1 MLVAEREVV
10 FKVSDNTGSS
20 VACTSYSSNAFGNVG
35 WIMSELGVDDLFE
48 ITEPLQ
54 SMNVTFAASNIS
66 SYTFYD
72 AVELTELN
80 LTDSSIADMGGN
92 TLNVWLGDDTEINT
106 SILLVIEGDDGKKH
120 GLFIHV
126 N

>member
-1 MLVAEREVV
+1 M
-10 FKVSDNTGSS
+10 
-20 VACTSYSSNAFGNVG
+20 
-35 WIMSELGVDDLFE
+35 
-48 ITEPLQ
+48 
-54 SMNVTFAASNIS
+54 
-66 SYTFYD
+66 
-72 AVELTELN
+72 ELTELN

>member
-1 MLVAEREVV
+1 
-10 FKVSDNTGSS
+10 
-20 VACTSYSSNAFGNVG
+20 
-35 WIMSELGVDDLFE
+35 
-48 ITEPLQ
+48 
-54 SMNVTFAASNIS
+54 MNVTFAASNIS